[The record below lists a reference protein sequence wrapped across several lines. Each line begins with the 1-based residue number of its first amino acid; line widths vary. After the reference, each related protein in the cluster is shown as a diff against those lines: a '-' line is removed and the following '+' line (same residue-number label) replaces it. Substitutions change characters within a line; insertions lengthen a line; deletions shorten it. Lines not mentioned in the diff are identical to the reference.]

1 MWSQT
6 TLSGLLSRFWKL
18 TPNTKTTTMFQF
30 IIKYVTIGLALS
42 AVILIGLSLMQRD
55 GELNGYTPENS
66 TMPFSYANAINAARP
81 AVVRIFVQRG
91 RSLRNSGIGQGSGII
106 FNEDGYI
113 ITSLHVVQSAR
124 LIEVELLDGRRQ
136 QAKFI
141 GRDPVTDLAVLKIS
155 LPDINAIP
163 IDLELENRVGD
174 VVFAIGYPAPAV
186 QTTTMGIISAT
197 GRYFEFGQ
205 NVSDFIQTD
214 AAINPGSSGGA
225 LVNSQG
231 NLIGLIAAFSRD
243 DQIDGIGYAIPLERI
258 YFVFN
263 ELVTNG
269 RVSRGWLG
277 LGTNNRPS
285 GLCASLYEPGK
296 MYQFIYAVEKGS
308 PADIAGIKPRDVLAE
323 INGQSFEEFSD
334 LYRAV
339 NELKPDTDAKL
350 KLLRPIDNRCEM
362 IEVTARITDY
372 PS

>member
-1 MWSQT
+1 
-6 TLSGLLSRFWKL
+6 
-18 TPNTKTTTMFQF
+18 MFQF
-30 IIKYVTIGLALS
+30 LIKYVTIGLALS
-42 AVILIGLSLMQRD
+42 AVILLAQSILQKESD
-55 GELNGYTPENS
+55 TNGYNAEN
-66 TMPFSYANAINAARP
+66 TLAPMSYANAINAARP
-81 AVVRIFVQRG
+81 AVVRIFVRRPSRLG
-91 RSLRNSGIGQGSGII
+91 DSGLGQGSGII
-106 FNEDGYI
+106 YNEEGYI

-141 GRDPVTDLAVLKIS
+141 GRDPVTDLAVIKIS

-174 VVFAIGYPAPAV
+174 VVFAIGYPFPAV

-205 NVSDFIQTD
+205 NLSDFIQTD
-214 AAINPGSSGGA
+214 AAVNPGSSGGA

-258 YFVFN
+258 HFVFN

-277 LGTNNRPS
+277 LYTNNRPS
-285 GLCASLYEPGK
+285 AVCASLYEPGK
-296 MYQFIYAVEKGS
+296 MYQFINAVEKDS

-323 INGQSFEEFSD
+323 INGNAFEDFSD
-334 LYRAV
+334 LYRTV
-339 NELKPDTDAKL
+339 NDLKPNTDAKL
-350 KLLRPIDNRCEM
+350 KLLRPSDNRCEI
-362 IEVTARITDY
+362 IEVTARISEY